1 MMTWNKEGVFFLKNY
16 LLHFLTEIVSNPMH
30 SISEL
35 IAVGC
40 SGTLQFYLFLN
51 AALTVSFDSLV
62 LGNVDIS
69 MLQSAIQLLPEQSNL
84 DGFLPQ
90 QGHV

>member
-1 MMTWNKEGVFFLKNY
+1 
-16 LLHFLTEIVSNPMH
+16 MH

-62 LGNVDIS
+62 LGNVDIF

-90 QGHV
+90 QGYVWEQPALEHTLVGIDLFLINTYIADE

>member
-1 MMTWNKEGVFFLKNY
+1 MAQDAMMTWNKEGVFFLKNY
-16 LLHFLTEIVSNPMH
+16 LLYFLMEVLSYPMH
-30 SISEL
+30 SVSEQ

-51 AALTVSFDSLV
+51 AALTISFDSLV

-69 MLQSAIQLLPEQSNL
+69 KLQCAIQQLPEQM
-84 DGFLPQ
+84 
-90 QGHV
+90 